1 VIRGST
7 PDQVNLDYLFGE
19 LGGSDQVTNLR
30 DKKAALPARLRHGGV
45 RDGPARASFGSTKHS
60 RSGRFGSNFSVRGQ
74 GREGP
79 ESALKRKP
87 GLRHP
92 ASGDA
97 PLAAIPPSGA
107 ND

>member
-60 RSGRFGSNFSVRGQ
+60 RSGRFGCSRFGGKGGKVRN
-74 GREGP
+74 RR
-79 ESALKRKP
+79 SAEARVA
-87 GLRHP
+87 
-92 ASGDA
+92 ASCFR
-97 PLAAIPPSGA
+97 
-107 ND
+107 